1 MNRDLYKLNFPK
13 ISGASKPPD
22 YSIFSRKYKPDE
34 NLKTGF
40 ASISY
45 FSPYLSKIIC
55 EDPDF
60 FAEILTKDPSTLL
73 TSVLDEFAKEK
84 HSITTIAE
92 DLRRLKKQAAL
103 IIAIADICGKWDLE
117 KVTLSLSTLA
127 KICLNAALN
136 AILSDEKDKSNLG
149 ETTAASCGIA
159 IIGMGK
165 LGAGELNYSSDID
178 LILLYD
184 PQKIPYTGNRELS
197 GFVIKLAQ
205 KLVALIDE
213 KTKDG
218 YVFRTDL
225 RIRPDPSST
234 PVIMSVNAA
243 LNYYECFGKNWERAA
258 MIKGCA
264 IAGDITTGK
273 DFMSRIYPF
282 VWRRSLDF
290 KAILDIK
297 NIKTAIAENTD
308 SNITTSPSIAG
319 YNIKLGKGGIR
330 DIEFFTQIQQLIWG
344 GRNKD
349 LQTSSTVTGLQKL
362 AKHKYILSL
371 TADKL
376 ISNYRFLRTLEH
388 RLQMV
393 NDEQTY
399 CLPSDS
405 EALTKIAL
413 FIGFKDLPA
422 FTKALTKVLKET
434 DSITSPL
441 FDDSQSS
448 LNINMLDD
456 DDNLLNLL
464 TKHNFKHPSECA
476 KIIKNWHSGIYKT
489 IRSRQSLSALSKTL
503 SELIKLMG
511 QTIAPDNCL
520 YKFDNLLRVLPSGV
534 QLLPLFE
541 SKPEVMAT
549 VIDIIGNTS
558 KLSDNIQ
565 KNSYLIEDLINPD
578 FFTPLPSLAKLKK
591 ETESIANLTDEESAI
606 NALQIWTNSQKF
618 RADIHLLKGL
628 IDGKA
633 LGLFL
638 SNVAISTL
646 STLIPIIEKSFA
658 RLYGIIPKSKIALLV
673 LGKNGSAESTT
684 SSDLDLIF
692 IYDSPKDVVSD
703 GATKKLDAKTYYARF
718 VQRIISILTTAGKYG
733 KIWEVDMRLRP
744 SGNAGPLATSLD
756 AFIKYQKHDAWI
768 WEKMALTKAS
778 QAYGDIDIEKI
789 IKDILCTKSAPLEL
803 KKSIGEMRQKIIIEH
818 SAPNLWDLK
827 NISGGMTD
835 IEFIS
840 QYLQICFAD
849 SHPEILQK
857 NTIKTLTEAKKLKL
871 LPQDDLDFLIAAYE
885 KMLSFK
891 AIFSLN
897 NSIELT
903 ERIKGKLL
911 QISGEND
918 FAKLETSLVTTENK
932 ISNIFNRII
941 GLQNNPKS

>member
-1 MNRDLYKLNFPK
+1 MNRYLYKLNFPK
-13 ISGASKPPD
+13 ISGASKPLD
-22 YSIFSRKYKPDE
+22 YSIFPRKYKSDE
-34 NLKTGF
+34 YLKASF
-40 ASISY
+40 ASVFS
-45 FSPYLSKIIC
+45 FSPYLGKIIS
-55 EDPDF
+55 EYPDF
-60 FAEILTKDPSTLL
+60 FADLLTKDLSTVF
-73 TSVLDEFAKEK
+73 TSVLDKFTEEK
-84 HSITTIAE
+84 HYISTVAE

-103 IIAIADICGKWDLE
+103 IVAVADICQKWDLE
-117 KVTLSLSTLA
+117 KVTSSLSLLA
-127 KICLNAALN
+127 KVCLNTALN
-136 AILSDEKDKSNLG
+136 AILADEKDKGNLSD
-149 ETTAASCGIA
+149 TTSANCGIA

-165 LGAGELNYSSDID
+165 LGADELNYSSDID

-184 PQKIPYTGNRELS
+184 SQKIPYKGSRELS

-205 KLVALIDE
+205 KLIALIDE

-234 PVIMSVNAA
+234 PIIMSVNAA

-264 IAGDITTGK
+264 IAGDIATGT
-273 DFMSRIYPF
+273 DFMARIYPF

-290 KAILDIK
+290 NAILDIK

-308 SNITTSPSIAG
+308 SNITASPNLAG

-349 LQTSSTVTGLQKL
+349 LQTSSTVIGLQKL
-362 AKHKYILSL
+362 AKHKYILPSV
-371 TADKL
+371 ADKL

-388 RLQMV
+388 RLQMI
-393 NDEQTY
+393 NDEQTHS
-399 CLPSDS
+399 LPSDS
-405 EALTKIAL
+405 ETLTKIAI
-413 FIGFKDLPA
+413 FMGFTDLPA
-422 FTKALTKVLKET
+422 FTKTVTQTLKEN

-464 TKHNFKHPSECA
+464 TKYNFRHSLECA
-476 KIIKNWHSGIYKT
+476 KIIKNWHNGIYKT

-503 SELIKLMG
+503 SELLKLMG

-541 SKPEVMAT
+541 SKPDVMAT

-578 FFTPLPSLAKLKK
+578 FFTPLPSFSKLKE
-591 ETESIANLTDEESAI
+591 ETANIANLTDEESAI

-618 RADIHLLKGL
+618 RADIHLFKGL

-633 LGLFL
+633 LGLFMA
-638 SNVAISTL
+638 NVAIATL
-646 STLIPIIEKSFA
+646 GALIPIIEKSFA
-658 RLYGIIPKSKIALLV
+658 RLYGVIPKSKIALLV

-692 IYDSPKDVVSD
+692 IYDSPKDAISD
-703 GATKKLDAKTYYARF
+703 GATKRLDAKTYYARL

-756 AFIKYQKHDAWI
+756 AFIKYQKHDAWT

-778 QAYGDIDIEKI
+778 QAYGDIDTENI
-789 IKDILCTKSAPLEL
+789 IKDILCTKTDPMEL
-803 KKSIGEMRQKIIIEH
+803 KKSIGEMRQKIIAEH
-818 SAPNLWDLK
+818 PNSGIWDLK

-840 QYLQICFAD
+840 QYLQICFAAA
-849 SHPEILQK
+849 HPEILQK
-857 NTIKTLTEAKKLKL
+857 NTIQTLTEAKKLKL
-871 LPQDDLDFLIAAYE
+871 LPQSDLNFLITSYE
-885 KMLSFK
+885 QMLSFK
-891 AIFSLN
+891 AILSLN

-903 ERIKGKLL
+903 ARMKEKLL
-911 QISGEND
+911 QISRESD
-918 FAKLETSLVTTENK
+918 FAKLEANLTATESK
-932 ISNIFNRII
+932 TSNIFNKII
-941 GLQNNPKS
+941 EL

>member
-1 MNRDLYKLNFPK
+1 MNRDLHKLNFPK
-13 ISGASKPPD
+13 IPSAPKPPD
-22 YSIFSRKYKPDE
+22 YSIFPLKYKSDE
-34 NLKTGF
+34 YLKTSF
-40 ASISY
+40 TSIFC
-45 FSPYLSKIIC
+45 FSPYLGKIIC
-55 EDPDF
+55 ENPDF
-60 FAEILTKDPSTLL
+60 FADILTKDPNTLFA
-73 TSVLDEFAKEK
+73 SILDKFAKKK
-84 HSITTIAE
+84 HDLTTVAE

-103 IIAIADICGKWDLE
+103 IIAVADICKKWDLE
-117 KVTLSLSTLA
+117 KVTSSLSLLA
-127 KICLNAALN
+127 KVCLDTALN
-136 AILSDEKDKSNLG
+136 AILTDERDKGNLG
-149 ETTAASCGIA
+149 ETTPASCGIA

-165 LGAGELNYSSDID
+165 LGADELNYSSDID

-184 PQKIPYTGNRELS
+184 PQKIPYKGSRELS

-205 KLVALIDE
+205 KLVALLDE

-234 PVIMSVNAA
+234 PIIMSVNAA

-258 MIKGCA
+258 MIKGSA
-264 IAGDITTGK
+264 VAGDIATGK
-273 DFMSRIYPF
+273 DFMARIYPF

-308 SNITTSPSIAG
+308 SNITSSPNLAG

-362 AKHKYILSL
+362 AKHKYIRPLI
-371 TADKL
+371 ADKL

-388 RLQMV
+388 RLQMI

-405 EALTKIAL
+405 ETLAKIAL
-413 FIGFKDLPA
+413 FMGFKDLPA
-422 FTKALTKVLKET
+422 FTKALTETLKET

-578 FFTPLPSLAKLKK
+578 FFAPLPSFAKLKE
-591 ETESIANLTDEESAI
+591 ETTSIANLTDEESAI
-606 NALQIWTNSQKF
+606 NALQIWSNSQKF

-638 SNVAISTL
+638 SNVAIATL
-646 STLIPIIEKSFA
+646 SALIPIIEKSFA
-658 RLYGIIPKSKIALLV
+658 RLYGRIPKSKTALLV
-673 LGKNGSAESTT
+673 LGKNGSAESSS

-692 IYDSPKDVVSD
+692 IYDSTKDGVSD
-703 GATKKLDAKTYYARF
+703 GTAKKLDAKTYYARF

-744 SGNAGPLATSLD
+744 SGNAGPLATGLD
-756 AFIKYQKHDAWI
+756 AFIKYQKHDAWT

-789 IKDILCTKSAPLEL
+789 IKDILCTKADPKEL
-803 KKSIGEMRQKIIIEH
+803 KKSIGEMRQKIIAEH
-818 SAPNLWDLK
+818 PNSGIWDLK

-849 SHPEILQK
+849 AHPDILQK

-871 LPQDDLDFLIAAYE
+871 LPKNDLDFLITSYE
-885 KMLSFK
+885 QMLSFK
-891 AIFSLN
+891 AILSLN
-897 NSIELT
+897 NDIELT
-903 ERIKGKLL
+903 ARIKERLL
-911 QISGEND
+911 QTSGESD
-918 FAKLETSLVTTENK
+918 FAKLEASLTITENK
-932 ISNIFNRII
+932 ISNIFNEII
-941 GLQNNPKS
+941 KL

>member
-1 MNRDLYKLNFPK
+1 MNRYLYKLNFPK
-13 ISGASKPPD
+13 ISGAAKPLD
-22 YSIFSRKYKPDE
+22 YSIFSRKHKSDE
-34 NLKTGF
+34 YLKTSF
-40 ASISY
+40 ASVFS
-45 FSPYLSKIIC
+45 FSPYLSKIIS
-55 EDPDF
+55 EYPDF
-60 FAEILTKDPSTLL
+60 FADLLTKDLSTAF
-73 TSVLDEFAKEK
+73 TSVLDEFTKEK
-84 HSITTIAE
+84 HDIATVAE

-103 IIAIADICGKWDLE
+103 IVAVADICQKWDLE
-117 KVTLSLSTLA
+117 KVTSSLSTLA
-127 KICLNAALN
+127 RICLNTALD
-136 AILSDEKDKSNLG
+136 AILSDEKDKGNLG
-149 ETTAASCGIA
+149 DTTSANCGIA

-165 LGAGELNYSSDID
+165 LGADELNYSSDID

-184 PQKIPYTGNRELS
+184 PQKIPYKGTRELS
-197 GFVIKLAQ
+197 GYIIKLAQ

-264 IAGDITTGK
+264 VAGDIAIGK
-273 DFMSRIYPF
+273 DFMARIYPF

-290 KAILDIK
+290 NAILDIK
-297 NIKTAIAENTD
+297 NIKTAIAENTN
-308 SNITTSPSIAG
+308 SNITTSPNLAE

-362 AKHKYILSL
+362 AKHKHISPLI
-371 TADKL
+371 ADKL

-388 RLQMV
+388 RLQMI
-393 NDEQTY
+393 NDEQTHS
-399 CLPSDS
+399 LPSDS
-405 EALTKIAL
+405 ETLTKIAI
-413 FIGFKDLPA
+413 FMGFKDLFA
-422 FTKALTKVLKET
+422 FTNALTKVLKET
-434 DSITSPL
+434 DGITSPL

-464 TKHNFKHPSECA
+464 TKHNFKHPSACA

-503 SELIKLMG
+503 SELIRLMG

-558 KLSDNIQ
+558 KLSDNVQ

-578 FFTPLPSLAKLKK
+578 FFAPLPPFTKLKE

-618 RADIHLLKGL
+618 RADIHLSRGL
-628 IDGKA
+628 IDGKE

-638 SNVAISTL
+638 ANVAIATL
-646 STLIPIIEKSFA
+646 GALVPIIEKSFA
-658 RLYGIIPKSKIALLV
+658 RLYGRIPKSKIALLV

-692 IYDSPKDVVSD
+692 IYDTPKDGASD
-703 GATKKLDAKTYYARF
+703 GATKKLDTKTYYARF
-718 VQRIISILTTAGKYG
+718 VQRIISTLTTAGKYG

-778 QAYGDIDIEKI
+778 QAYGDIDTERI
-789 IKDILCTKSAPLEL
+789 IKDILCTKTDPIEL
-803 KKSIGEMRQKIIIEH
+803 KKSISEMRQKIITEH
-818 SAPNLWDLK
+818 QNSGIWDLK
-827 NISGGMTD
+827 NVSGGMTD

-840 QYLQICFAD
+840 QYLQICFANAY
-849 SHPEILQK
+849 PEILQK
-857 NTIKTLTEAKKLKL
+857 NTIKTLTKAKKLKL
-871 LPQDDLDFLIAAYE
+871 LPQDDLDFLITSYE
-885 KMLSFK
+885 RMLSFK
-891 AIFSLN
+891 AILSLN
-897 NSIELT
+897 NGIELT
-903 ERIKGKLL
+903 ERIKEKLL
-911 QISGEND
+911 QISGKSD
-918 FAKLETSLVTTENK
+918 FAKVEANLATNENK

-941 GLQNNPKS
+941 KL